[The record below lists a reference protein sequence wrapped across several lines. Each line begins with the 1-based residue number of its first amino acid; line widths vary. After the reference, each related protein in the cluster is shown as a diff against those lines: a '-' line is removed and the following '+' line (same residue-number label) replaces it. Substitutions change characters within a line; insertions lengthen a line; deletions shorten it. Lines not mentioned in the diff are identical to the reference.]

1 MTTASKL
8 LSTDLSTSEKFA
20 ECQLFCESQATDGC
34 CEFRDQAN
42 PWCLFKE
49 SGIPREQT
57 TRTPG
62 GSETYSVSCV
72 REEEIT
78 ALGSHFVACGRPG
91 SCGGGTAYELDSL
104 VNAVRCVMDSQT
116 NGWFHKLQD
125 DRCNDRFPNLW
136 WRSDFGGN
144 CHEMN
149 FMDAEAFCSSLD
161 ARLPT
166 LKEAE
171 DGCVANSGC
180 GWDKVQI
187 WTSSTASTSL
197 PSAAPSGSP
206 SDSPTF
212 APSSKPSASPTL
224 EPTSDPSL
232 LPTTS
237 PTVAAVGVCDTL
249 STNERYHLC
258 GHMENG
264 ELVGHGW
271 QRTTASKLLSTDLST
286 SEKFAECQ
294 LFCESQA
301 TDGCCEFRD
310 QANPWCLF
318 KESGIPREQTTRTP
332 GGSETYSVSCVREEE
347 ITALGSHFVAC
358 GRPGSCGG
366 GTAYELDSLVN
377 AVRCVMDSQTNG
389 WFHKLQDD
397 RCNDRFPN
405 LWWRSDFD

>member
-1 MTTASKL
+1 MENGELVGHGWQGTTASKL

-34 CEFRDQAN
+34 CEFRDQAK

-62 GSETYSVSCV
+62 GSETYSVSC
-72 REEEIT
+72 
-78 ALGSHFVACGRPG
+78 A
-91 SCGGGTAYELDSL
+91 
-104 VNAVRCVMDSQT
+104 Q
-116 NGWFHKLQD
+116 QD
-125 DRCNDRFPNLW
+125 N
-136 WRSDFGGN
+136 
-144 CHEMN
+144 
-149 FMDAEAFCSSLD
+149 
-161 ARLPT
+161 
-166 LKEAE
+166 
-171 DGCVANSGC
+171 
-180 GWDKVQI
+180 
-187 WTSSTASTSL
+187 TASTSS

-212 APSSKPSASPTL
+212 APSSEPSASPTL

-237 PTVAAVGVCDTL
+237 PTVGAVGVCDTL

-271 QRTTASKLLSTDLST
+271 QGTTASKLLSTDLST

-310 QANPWCLF
+310 QASPWCLF

-332 GGSETYSVSCVREEE
+332 GAVSSVTKLVHGVYSRRVVFHESRQPEHPVVVRPTLSRASEKK
-347 ITALGSHFVAC
+347 
-358 GRPGSCGG
+358 
-366 GTAYELDSLVN
+366 
-377 AVRCVMDSQTNG
+377 
-389 WFHKLQDD
+389 KLQ
-397 RCNDRFPN
+397 
-405 LWWRSDFD
+405 LWEVILSRVEDLVVVE

>member
-1 MTTASKL
+1 M
-8 LSTDLSTSEKFA
+8 
-20 ECQLFCESQATDGC
+20 GC
-34 CEFRDQAN
+34 CEFRDQAK

-72 REEEIT
+72 R
-78 ALGSHFVACGRPG
+78 
-91 SCGGGTAYELDSL
+91 
-104 VNAVRCVMDSQT
+104 
-116 NGWFHKLQD
+116 QD
-125 DRCNDRFPNLW
+125 N
-136 WRSDFGGN
+136 
-144 CHEMN
+144 
-149 FMDAEAFCSSLD
+149 
-161 ARLPT
+161 
-166 LKEAE
+166 
-171 DGCVANSGC
+171 
-180 GWDKVQI
+180 
-187 WTSSTASTSL
+187 TASTTSS
-197 PSAAPSGSP
+197 PSAPPSGSP
-206 SDSPTF
+206 SDAPTF
-212 APSSKPSASPTL
+212 APSSEPSASPTL

-237 PTVAAVGVCDTL
+237 PTVGAVGVCDTL

-310 QANPWCLF
+310 QASPWCLF

-347 ITALGSHFVAC
+347 ITASTTSSPSAPPSGSPSDAPTFA
-358 GRPGSCGG
+358 PSSEPSASP
-366 GTAYELDSLVN
+366 TLEPTSDPSLLPTTSPTVG
-377 AVRCVMDSQTNG
+377 AVG
-389 WFHKLQDD
+389 
-397 RCNDRFPN
+397 
-405 LWWRSDFD
+405 